1 MPVAPRSSV
10 FDLSQGRKKRE
21 ESQKNPCSAICEVNT
36 NIRAVY
42 GKWGGKKHWFNDL
55 GTLFQYVSALETT
68 PMRREKLKSGW
79 YFDCKCGRCTDPT
92 ENESFASA
100 TR

>member
-1 MPVAPRSSV
+1 MH
-10 FDLSQGRKKRE
+10 
-21 ESQKNPCSAICEVNT
+21 
-36 NIRAVY
+36 VY
-42 GKWGGKKHWFNDL
+42 GVYERGWPIMEPYIKGGF
-55 GTLFQYVSALETT
+55 FQYVSALETT
-68 PMRREKLKSGW
+68 PMRREKLKAGW